1 MGILL
6 SCQNLSK
13 SFGGARPLFENLS
26 FGLFEGE
33 RTGLIGPNG
42 TGKSTLLKIL
52 AGEEKP
58 DEGVLAL
65 RKGLRVGYLP
75 QQDPTYAHDS
85 ATAGASGSAKAT
97 PDRSAGKPSSFTV
110 REALAKGLEG
120 LGLEDWEVELRVE
133 TNLEDAGLVNLD
145 QEVSKLSGGWRKR
158 LAILTQV
165 AREPDLLLLDEPT
178 NHLDMEGVLW
188 LERFMENLN
197 FAFLVVTHDRR
208 FLERVSNRVIELNK
222 RYPEGFFANNGN
234 YTQFL
239 EKREDL
245 FNSQERHEDTA
256 ANLVRR
262 EIEWLRRGPKA
273 RQTKQQARIDRAG
286 ELMGE
291 LDELRFRNS
300 QGKSVDID
308 FTGSERQTRRLVAA
322 SKVVKT
328 LSGRKLFGPLDL
340 LLTPGDKLGLLG
352 ENGSG
357 KSTLLKLLA
366 GELQPDSGTV
376 KQAEKLRV
384 VTFDQHRDQLDLK
397 QTLRLALCEKGDYV
411 FFKEKPIHVASWAT
425 RFLFNAD
432 QLDRPLSRFSG
443 GEQSRVLIAR
453 LMLKPADLLLLDEP
467 TNDLDIPSLEV
478 LEQSLEEFPGAL
490 VLVTHDRYLLDR
502 VSRQILALD
511 GKGHAGFFAD
521 LSQWEAWRANA
532 SSALTQPKPASRP
545 EASTQVGKSKSAQVE
560 KPRKALSSK
569 EQRELKEMD
578 DAIHAAEAHLKAAKA
593 QLEDPKIATDV
604 SKLLEA
610 QKRVDAEQAK
620 VDALFKRWEELEAK
634 QNASV

>member
-1 MGILL
+1 MEITFPFNRSPLILSPPMGILL
-6 SCQNLSK
+6 SCQNLTK
-13 SFGGARPLFENLS
+13 SFGARPLFENLS

-58 DEGVLAL
+58 EEGTLAL

-75 QQDPTYAHDS
+75 QQDRFEEVK
-85 ATAGASGSAKAT
+85 GGL
-97 PDRSAGKPSSFTV
+97 TV
-110 REALAKGLEG
+110 REALAQGLTG
-120 LGLEDWEVELRVE
+120 LGLEDWEVDMRVDSH
-133 TNLEDAGLVNLD
+133 LEEAGFTHPD
-145 QEVSKLSGGWRKR
+145 QEVAKLSGGWRKR

-188 LERFMENLN
+188 LERLMENLA

-208 FLERVSNRVIELNK
+208 FLERVSNRIIELNK
-222 RYPEGFFANNGN
+222 RYPEGFFANAGN

-245 FNSQERHEDTA
+245 FNTQAKHEDTA

-291 LDELRFRNS
+291 LDELKFRNA

-308 FTGSERQTRRLVAA
+308 FTGSDRQTRRLVAA
-322 SKVVKT
+322 SKVAKS
-328 LSGRKLFGPLDL
+328 LSGRRLFGPLDL

-366 GELQPDSGTV
+366 GEMQPDSGTV

-384 VTFDQHRDQLDLK
+384 VTFDQHRDQLDLD
-397 QTLRLALCEKGDYV
+397 QTLRQALCEKGDYV

-478 LEQSLEEFPGAL
+478 LEQSLEEVPGAL

-511 GKGHAGFFAD
+511 GKGNAGFFAD
-521 LSQWEAWRANA
+521 LSQWETWRDEQRA
-532 SSALTQPKPASRP
+532 
-545 EASTQVGKSKSAQVE
+545 VE
-560 KPRKALSSK
+560 KGKKTEPAKPVAAEKPKKILSSK
-569 EQRELKEMD
+569 EQKELKEME
-578 DAIHAAEAHLKAAKA
+578 AVLHAAEAALKAAKT

-610 QKRVDAEQAK
+610 QKKVDAEQAK
-620 VDALFKRWEELEAK
+620 VEALFKRWEELEAK
-634 QNASV
+634 QASSV